1 MPPRAPA
8 RLAWRPVARPDGP
21 TPRAAARPTGAA
33 RQAALRLVRRP
44 LRRAHGTAAPGHPGR
59 YPPRRPRARSTA
71 VARPHRRTRR
81 SRPWC
86 RPPAVTSRAPGS
98 RARYVRSPQRYGPVA
113 IPCRRSS
120 HTSLSSPGAAG
131 KLLHILVEGLRRELQ
146 PFDHRQV
153 GEQLVG
159 QFLHRHPVANRQ
171 CGRLDQFARF
181 RGHCLHADQSS
192 AAFFNHQFDE
202 AARVEVGERARHVVQ
217 R

>member
-1 MPPRAPA
+1 MSRK
-8 RLAWRPVARPDGP
+8 
-21 TPRAAARPTGAA
+21 T
-33 RQAALRLVRRP
+33 Q
-44 LRRAHGTAAPGHPGR
+44 R
-59 YPPRRPRARSTA
+59 YSKEFKAE
-71 VARPHRRTRR
+71 
-81 SRPWC
+81 
-86 RPPAVTSRAPGS
+86 AVTSRAPGS

-181 RGHCLHADQSS
+181 RGHCS
-192 AAFFNHQFDE
+192 ALNSLE
-202 AARVEVGERARHVVQ
+202 
-217 R
+217 